1 MSSKDRV
8 NIFPSRMNLSIMKA
22 RLKGAQSGHR
32 LLKKKADALK
42 LKFRGI
48 LREIVS
54 KKEKM
59 GDFMKQANFSLA
71 EAKFSAGDFNSDV
84 IQNVGNARLKLKA
97 RTDNVAGVALPIFE
111 PMFDGSD
118 NYELTGLGRGGEHIT
133 KVKKVYEEVV
143 KLLIEIASLQTS
155 FVTLDEVIK
164 TTNRRVNAIEHV
176 IIPRYERTISYI
188 ISELDETEREEFFRL
203 KKVQG
208 KKQKMKEIA
217 EAELARLKKV
227 YNFEDADNI
236 LTEAHDPDILNF

>member
-1 MSSKDRV
+1 MH
-8 NIFPSRMNLSIMKA
+8 
-22 RLKGAQSGHR
+22 KGAQSGHR

-59 GDFMKQANFSLA
+59 GDIMKQANFSLA

-111 PMFDGSD
+111 VIIEFTYRGVYSTFKPMFDGSD

-143 KLLIEIASLQTS
+143 KLLIEIA
-155 FVTLDEVIK
+155 
-164 TTNRRVNAIEHV
+164 R
-176 IIPRYERTISYI
+176 
-188 ISELDETEREEFFRL
+188 
-203 KKVQG
+203 
-208 KKQKMKEIA
+208 
-217 EAELARLKKV
+217 
-227 YNFEDADNI
+227 
-236 LTEAHDPDILNF
+236 